1 MPLTLYLIA
10 ETLKLVSQMFIQ
22 KFKNC
27 THDFFS
33 LPQGTQKKDE
43 FSLDDL
49 EHKSR
54 GEEKYSVK
62 Q

>member
-1 MPLTLYLIA
+1 MPLTLHLIA
-10 ETLKLVSQMFIQ
+10 ETLKIISQMFIQ

-27 THDFFS
+27 THDFS

-49 EHKSR
+49 ERKSR
-54 GEEKYSVK
+54 CEEKYSVK